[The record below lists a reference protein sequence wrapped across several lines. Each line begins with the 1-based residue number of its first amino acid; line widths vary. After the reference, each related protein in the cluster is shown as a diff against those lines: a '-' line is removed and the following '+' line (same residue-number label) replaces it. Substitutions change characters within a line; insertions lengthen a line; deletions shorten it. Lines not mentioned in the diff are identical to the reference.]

1 MSYAL
6 RSPRTYSSALRRE
19 QAAETRR
26 RVLAAASDLFAAQ
39 GYFATSL
46 SQIAKAAGVSLD
58 TVQATGAKRDLLLGA
73 FELTFVGV
81 ETKDPLGDAAASLRP
96 LAAERELS
104 AFIEVW
110 AEFVVDANARIARLW
125 RAFRAAATGDP
136 STQALLEPLLQR
148 RQRDYLTFI
157 GMLVERGAHLSI
169 DERQVVAVA
178 DEMAYLFDPEGY
190 LHFVD
195 ESGWSVAR
203 YRAWLVHRLT
213 AMIGS
218 ASATDE
224 RMQRP
229 GASDE

>member
-1 MSYAL
+1 MPDAL

-46 SQIAKAAGVSLD
+46 SQVAKAAGVSLD

-73 FELTFVGV
+73 LELTLVGV
-81 ETKDPLGDAAASLRP
+81 ETKDPLGDAAASLGP
-96 LAAERELS
+96 LVAERELN
-104 AFIEVW
+104 AFIRAW
-110 AEFVVDANARIARLW
+110 SEFVVDANARTARLW

-136 STQALLEPLLQR
+136 STQALLQPLLQR
-148 RQRDYLTFI
+148 RQRDYLSFI
-157 GMLVERGAHLSI
+157 GMLVERGAHLPVE
-169 DERQVVAVA
+169 ERQVAAVA
-178 DEMAYLFDPEGY
+178 DEMAYLFDPESY

-203 YRAWLVHRLT
+203 YRTWLEHRLT
-213 AMIGS
+213 ALIGS
-218 ASATDE
+218 ASASDE
-224 RMQRP
+224 RPHRP
-229 GASDE
+229 GARDE